1 LGLATF
7 NRQNPSICT
16 NSNCGKTAASN
27 QDILS
32 QDIEEAVVI
41 KQTKK
46 TTFKRNGE
54 GRG

>member
-16 NSNCGKTAASN
+16 NSNCGKATAASN

-32 QDIEEAVVI
+32 QDIEELLL
-41 KQTKK
+41 
-46 TTFKRNGE
+46 
-54 GRG
+54 